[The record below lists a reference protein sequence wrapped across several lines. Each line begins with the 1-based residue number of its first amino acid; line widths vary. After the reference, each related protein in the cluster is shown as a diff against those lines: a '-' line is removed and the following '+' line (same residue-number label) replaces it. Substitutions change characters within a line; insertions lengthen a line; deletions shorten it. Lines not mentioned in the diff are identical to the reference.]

1 MSPPRAQALRRVAP
15 ARPASMEH
23 GAGSDSARDAR
34 KGPCPRAD
42 QPAGEYTPACEIV
55 NIVEIVLFNV
65 PSDGY
70 T

>member
-1 MSPPRAQALRRVAP
+1 
-15 ARPASMEH
+15 MEH